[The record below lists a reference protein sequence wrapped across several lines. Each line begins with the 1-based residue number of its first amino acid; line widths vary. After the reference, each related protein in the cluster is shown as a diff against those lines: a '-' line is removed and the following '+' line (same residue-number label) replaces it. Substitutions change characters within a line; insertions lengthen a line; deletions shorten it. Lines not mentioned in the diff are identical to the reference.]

1 MKDTWYDEGL
11 RFTCVEGCVHC
22 CVTHGDHAYV
32 YLERDDIRGLSDHLG
47 LLPWEFLERYT
58 FREDGYVMLRMDEP
72 ECLFLGENGCTV
84 YAARPVQCRTFPFWK
99 ENLKSRTL
107 WKKTGEFCPGID
119 QGPTHSREWI
129 QIQIRSRIL
138 GHRVED

>member
-1 MKDTWYDEGL
+1 MKDTWYAEGL
-11 RFTCVEGCVHC
+11 QFTCVKDCTHC

-32 YLERDDIRGLSDHLG
+32 YLEQDDIRRLADHLG
-47 LLPWEFLERYT
+47 LLSWEFLERYT

-84 YAARPVQCRTFPFWK
+84 YEARPVQCRTFPFWK

-107 WKKTGEFCPGID
+107 WKKAAEFCPGIG
-119 QGPTHSREWI
+119 QGPTHSRERI
-129 QIQIRSRIL
+129 QIQIRSRIV
-138 GHRVED
+138 GHGGG